1 MRGKIKD
8 KNSIFFSKELNK
20 RKVKIKNKIKVK
32 KLSNGSRGELKI
44 ENLGFKEKI
53 RERIEERKIRK
64 RRK

>member
-1 MRGKIKD
+1 
-8 KNSIFFSKELNK
+8 LNK

-53 RERIEERKIRK
+53 RERIKERKIEKIRK
-64 RRK
+64 